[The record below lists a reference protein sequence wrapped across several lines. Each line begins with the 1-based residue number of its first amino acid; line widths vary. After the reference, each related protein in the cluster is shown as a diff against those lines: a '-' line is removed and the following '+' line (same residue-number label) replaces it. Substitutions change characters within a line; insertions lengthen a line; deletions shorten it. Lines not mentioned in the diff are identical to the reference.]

1 MPPNGPSK
9 CRHYIQ
15 VFRGS
20 KPKHFIHINVVLRS
34 FKIAEGGIWTR
45 PLREKIWYYN
55 RPVILKITLV
65 LLMVVDFKSMI
76 DQITWMYEFTWRM
89 TRGNLTDVCMLHH
102 GHASLQH
109 FRVSFIIENIGKYSY
124 SMALTSSKRE
134 INVRTNVTNLQCCT
148 PDSSLTIIAT
158 SRPGNVVLLKQLL
171 NILFLNLSY
180 VKYINKW
187 LQKAIKERVS

>member
-20 KPKHFIHINVVLRS
+20 KHFIHINVVRS
-34 FKIAEGGIWTR
+34 FTRHSPFKIAEGGIWTR

-109 FRVSFIIENIGKYSY
+109 FRVSFIMENIGKYCY

-148 PDSSLTIIAT
+148 PAKPLLFQDQATWYSS
-158 SRPGNVVLLKQLL
+158 SSYY
-171 NILFLNLSY
+171 FYYLSY
-180 VKYINKW
+180 IKYMRDSN
-187 LQKAIKERVS
+187 RNTM

>member
-1 MPPNGPSK
+1 MNFTLPPNGPSK

-20 KPKHFIHINVVLRS
+20 KHFIHINVVRS
-34 FKIAEGGIWTR
+34 FTRHSPFKIAEGGIWTR

-76 DQITWMYEFTWRM
+76 DQIMWMYEFTWRM

-134 INVRTNVTNLQCCT
+134 INVRTNVTKFQCCT
-148 PDSSLTIIAT
+148 PT
-158 SRPGNVVLLKQLL
+158 
-171 NILFLNLSY
+171 
-180 VKYINKW
+180 
-187 LQKAIKERVS
+187 